1 MRQRVRHRYN
11 GGGIMHAGSR
21 AQITVA
27 RFLTALTAG
36 TISLPACSIG
46 GTGSL
51 PGTGAQSKST
61 QCGTQEPMAVRESR
75 GLGTQFGTCS
85 TPPPGP
91 DPAPAPV
98 GAPPPGGT
106 SNPPPG
112 GGGVTRVPRDL
123 TRRVYYQNGGFYVDC
138 DVYSVVV
145 SAVATTTGVSGDPG
159 TTILPVTSIVGPG
172 IQATFFFKS
181 PVPFGNTIAVS
192 YTSSGPNAIPP
203 ATCGGSL

>member
-1 MRQRVRHRYN
+1 MQVSRSMIRTALQSVALGLGIAALSACSL
-11 GGGIMHAGSR
+11 GGTTASPMPAG
-21 AQITVA
+21 VA
-27 RFLTALTAG
+27 RG
-36 TISLPACSIG
+36 V
-46 GTGSL
+46 
-51 PGTGAQSKST
+51 
-61 QCGTQEPMAVRESR
+61 QCGTQQPMDQRQSHDVDP
-75 GLGTQFGTCS
+75 QFSTCS

-98 GAPPPGGT
+98 GAPPPGGN

-112 GGGVTRVPRDL
+112 GGGGAHSVRDL

-145 SAVATTTGVSGDPG
+145 TAVAKTIGLSGDPG
-159 TTILPVTSIVGPG
+159 TTILPVTQIVGPG
-172 IQATFFFKS
+172 VAATFFFRS
-181 PVPFGNTIAVS
+181 PVPFGNTITVS